1 MTFTPR
7 LRLLLLAGLIAAIPA
22 CAYLR
27 THEHAAVENPTLT
40 ELSGLAASPSGGDWY
55 WGHNDSGNPPQLF
68 RLSTTGQDL
77 GVVMVEGVENRDWE
91 DITDFLWQ
99 GQPALLIG
107 DIGDNWATHDS
118 VRLIAVPE
126 PKPGQ
131 TRVKP
136 FWTLEVFYPGGPRDA
151 EGLGVDRQ
159 TGEILI
165 LSKRERPP
173 AIFRVAMP
181 STVPTSPVVAERLG
195 PVLHIPSPTVLD
207 LIDDP
212 YFGFLRNWP
221 TALSIAPSGHFAVV
235 TTYKNA
241 YRYEHVEGEPW
252 QASFAR
258 KPVTIKLPQFPQTE
272 AGGISNDEHWLLV
285 GSEQRGGLVKVRI
298 PDPVS
303 APASAPATPP

>member
-1 MTFTPR
+1 MTVPFR
-7 LRLLLLAGLIAAIPA
+7 LRLLVLAALVAAIPA

-27 THEHAAVENPTLT
+27 TREHAAVENSGLT

-77 GVVMVEGVENRDWE
+77 GVVTVEGVENRDWE
-91 DITDFLWQ
+91 DIAAFFWQ

-107 DIGDNWATHDS
+107 DIGDNWATHES

-136 FWTLEVFYPGGPRDA
+136 FWTQEVYYPGGPRDA
-151 EGLGVDRQ
+151 EGLAVDRQ
-159 TGEILI
+159 HDAILI

-181 STVPTSPVVAERLG
+181 KTASTSPVLAERLG
-195 PVLHIPSPTVLD
+195 PLQHIPSPTLLD

-221 TALSIAPSGHFAVV
+221 TALSIAPSGRFAVV

-241 YRYEHVEGEPW
+241 YRYEHRDGEPW
-252 QASFAR
+252 QQTFSR
-258 KPVTIKLPQFPQTE
+258 KPVTIRLPQFPQTE
-272 AGGISNDEHWLLV
+272 AGAISNDEQWLLV
-285 GSEQRGGLVKVRI
+285 GSEQRAGLAKVAI
-298 PDPVS
+298 P
-303 APASAPATPP
+303 APASVP